1 MDKILGIDLSL
12 RSTGLFIDGK
22 YKLIQADPKKI
33 NEEALL
39 VYNAK
44 SILDFIKETKP
55 DYVNLEGLSLGSV
68 SSSMDII
75 CGNFWYL
82 RTEIF
87 KAYPDLKINVIPVKT
102 WRCPLFSKADNK
114 LFLENSKK
122 LKALKK
128 ELEYEKMDYQGKRD
142 FASDN
147 AELILDSNVKYL
159 TFLKLPIEWQEEFHL
174 ISFTK
179 GCFDL
184 VDAYFLSKHGLTL

>member
-87 KAYPDLKINVIPVKT
+87 KAYPFLPVNIIPVKT

-114 LFLENSKK
+114 IFMENGKK

-128 ELEYEKMDYQGKRD
+128 ELEYEKMNYQGKRD
-142 FASDN
+142 FAKENSQ
-147 AELILDSNVKYL
+147 LILDSNVKYL
-159 TFLKLPIEWQEEFHL
+159 TFLKLPIEWQDEFHQV
-174 ISFTK
+174 SFTN

-184 VDAYFLSKHGLTL
+184 VDAYWISKHSV